1 MKNTSSTQENN
12 AVPSQGNDMK
22 PVPPIHIEETPCVVI
37 EAVRIV
43 HEFAQPRTM
52 HAWLT

>member
-1 MKNTSSTQENN
+1 MNCTSIKQEET
-12 AVPSQGNDMK
+12 VVQSRGQDK
-22 PVPPIHIEETPCVVI
+22 EPVARVHIEETPCVVI
-37 EAVRIV
+37 SAVRIV